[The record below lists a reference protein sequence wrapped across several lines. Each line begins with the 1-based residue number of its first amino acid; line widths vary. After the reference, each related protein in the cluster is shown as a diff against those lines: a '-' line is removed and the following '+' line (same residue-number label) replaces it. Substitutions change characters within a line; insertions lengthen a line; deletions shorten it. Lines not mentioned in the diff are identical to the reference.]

1 MNSEKVF
8 LGFSCKGISDL
19 AIVIPTVQHF
29 LPWIVIH
36 HAVDAILI
44 DELYVGV
51 PLSSG
56 LRVVRK
62 VNCSESVAAVV
73 NGVYNSTSNKSIP
86 NRSDRS

>member
-1 MNSEKVF
+1 MF
-8 LGFSCKGISDL
+8 LKSKGISDL
-19 AIVIPTVQHF
+19 ALVIPSVQHF

-36 HAVDAILI
+36 HSVAAILI

-62 VNCSESVAAVV
+62 VNCGESGAVTV

-86 NRSDRS
+86 NQIHMY